1 MSCFLTCEL
10 PAQVDFLQTVHMSTH
25 EDEREKKF
33 SSILKTVVGLD
44 ISLTTINNRL
54 KDGESFLWNGE
65 RIKFRYKL
73 RQDAGVDVSF

>member
-1 MSCFLTCEL
+1 
-10 PAQVDFLQTVHMSTH
+10 MSTH
-25 EDEREKKF
+25 EDERDEKF

-73 RQDAGVDVSF
+73 RQDAGVDVPF